1 MKNSWFK
8 KLIPHGIAVLVF
20 LIVAFIYC
28 KPVLEGKVVA
38 QHDITHWKGSIQQS
52 AEYAKTHDGVYPL
65 WTNSMFSGMPTF
77 QIGYTNNNKIPWIAH
92 KIFSLGLP
100 KPVNFFFLACIC
112 FYFLTVVLRIRP
124 VFGILGALAFAY
136 ATYDPVIIAVG
147 HDTKMLSI
155 AYMPAL
161 LASILLIY
169 EKRYWLGAGLTALF
183 TGVLITQNHPQ
194 IDYYFFLTVAIMTIF
209 YAVRWIRNKEWRHLA
224 FALTITLLAGLVGV
238 LTNAVS
244 IFSTYE
250 YQKETIRGG
259 GTALA
264 DSVRNKDDAK
274 DGLTKDYALS
284 YSMFVSEPFVMMVP
298 RMFGGSS
305 DHLEIKEEKSKA
317 IDKVR
322 NSPQEAQQFLFRNF
336 SPFFYQSDEGELSV
350 KTYWGGIG
358 GTSGPPYVGAII
370 CFLAFLALFV
380 LDNKH
385 KWWIITAVVLTIMM
399 SWGSYFDTLNGFLY
413 KHLPLYNK
421 FRAPSM
427 ILVVPQLLLPLL
439 AVLGLNAFTNISD
452 KKERLKK
459 LKYGALFTAGVFL
472 ILFMLYFSFDFMNQ
486 SNKMVLANDQLIQQ
500 PEAYTLVKDFISG
513 IAADRKAMM
522 LSDIFRSFGFIAAAA
537 LLLFLFARNVIRQT
551 VLGVILTAL
560 ILIDLMPINSIY
572 LNYDSYQDETEN
584 KTAFV
589 ETNAD
594 REIRGDKSFY
604 RVFNDSDG
612 PTVDGDRWSENITSY
627 YYNSIGGY
635 HPAKIRIYQDL
646 INREQIENKSMF
658 ENDSAILNM
667 LNAKYF
673 IKKNPEGQTISYTKN
688 DKAMGNAWLVK
699 NILYVNTARA
709 EFDSLGTFNPKET
722 AIVHESFKPSIPN
735 PPVFDSSATIS
746 LVKND
751 NDVVTYSF
759 NALSNQFAVFSE
771 VYYKSGWKAYIDGK
785 EAPIIKV
792 NYVLRGLSVPAG
804 KHDIRFEFKPEGYYN
819 GKKITSIFSIVLI
832 VVLAAGFF
840 MEWRNRKQ
848 TALANRV

>member
-8 KLIPHGIAVLVF
+8 KLVPHAVAVLIF

-38 QHDITHWKGSIQQS
+38 QHDVTHWKGSIQQS
-52 AEYAKTHDGVYPL
+52 IEYSKTHNGIYPL

-92 KIFSLGLP
+92 QIFSLGLP
-100 KPVNFFFLACIC
+100 KPVNFFFLASVS
-112 FYFLTVVLRIRP
+112 FYFLTVILRIRP
-124 VFGILGALAFAY
+124 VVGILGALAFAY
-136 ATYDPVIIAVG
+136 ATYDPIIIAVG

-161 LASILLIY
+161 LASVLLIY
-169 EKRYWLGAGLTALF
+169 EKKYWLGAGLTALF
-183 TGVLITQNHPQ
+183 TSVLITQNHPQ
-194 IDYYFFLTVAIMTIF
+194 IAYYFFLAATGMTIF
-209 YAVRWIRNKEWRHLA
+209 YAARWIRNKEWRHLA
-224 FALTITLLAGLVGV
+224 LALGLTAVAGLVGV
-238 LTNAVS
+238 LTNAVN

-264 DSVRNKDDAK
+264 DSIKNNDDAK

-317 IDKVR
+317 IEKVR
-322 NSPQEAQQFLFRNF
+322 SSPQEAQQFIFRNF

-385 KWWIITAVVLTIMM
+385 KWWIVTAVMLAIMM

-427 ILVVPQLLLPLL
+427 ILVIPQLLLPLL
-439 AVLGLNAFTNISD
+439 AVLGLNAFTYISD
-452 KKERLKK
+452 KNERLKK
-459 LKYGALFTAGVFL
+459 LKYGALFTAGVFVV
-472 ILFMLYFSFDFMNQ
+472 LFMLYFSFDFMHQ
-486 SNKMVLANDQLIQQ
+486 SNKLVLANDQLIRQ
-500 PEAYTLVKDFISG
+500 PEAYTLVRDFISG
-513 IAADRKAMM
+513 IASDRKALM

-537 LLLFLFARNVIRQT
+537 LLLFLFARNVIKPT
-551 VLGVILTAL
+551 VLGAIMIVLL
-560 ILIDLMPINSIY
+560 MIDLMPINSIY
-572 LNYDSYQDETEN
+572 LNYDSYEDEIEN

-594 REIRGDKSFY
+594 REIRADKSFY

-646 INREQIENKSMF
+646 IENKTMM

-667 LNAKYF
+667 LNAKYI
-673 IKKNPEGQTISYTKN
+673 IKKSPEGQTLSYTKN
-688 DKAMGNAWLVK
+688 GKAMGNAWLVK
-699 NILYVNTARA
+699 NISYVTSAKA
-709 EFDSLGTFNPKET
+709 EMDSLDTFNPRET
-722 AIVHESFKPSIPN
+722 AIVHESFKPSITSL
-735 PPVFDSSATIS
+735 PVFDSSATIS
-746 LVKND
+746 LIKND

-759 NALSNQFAVFSE
+759 NASASQFAVFSE
-771 VYYKSGWKAYIDGK
+771 VYYKSGWKAYIDSK
-785 EAPIIKV
+785 ESPIMKA
-792 NYVLRGLSVPAG
+792 NYVLRGLSIPAG
-804 KHDIRFEFKPEGYYN
+804 KHDIRFEFKPEGYYT
-819 GKKITSIFSIVLI
+819 GKKITSIFSIILI
-832 VVLAAGFF
+832 VVLAAGIF

-848 TALANRV
+848 TALVNRV